1 MTRIGGMKILYSD
14 LTELIIKSSFDVH
27 NVLGYGF
34 LEKVYE
40 NALVYELKLNGLDS
54 KQQENLKVYYK
65 DVEAGN
71 YYADLI
77 IEDKVL
83 VELKTCEKL
92 KSEHIAQTLNYLK
105 ATKMKVGLLINFG
118 KSRVEFKRLVY

>member
-1 MTRIGGMKILYSD
+1 MKILYSD